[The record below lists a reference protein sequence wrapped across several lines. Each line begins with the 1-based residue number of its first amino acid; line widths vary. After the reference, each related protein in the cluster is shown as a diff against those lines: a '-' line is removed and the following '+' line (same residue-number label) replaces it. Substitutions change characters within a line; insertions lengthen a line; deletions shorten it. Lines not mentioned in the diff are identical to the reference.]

1 MQYHQNGNSQESL
14 LNQAYRPN
22 AYGKSYGLLRANYK
36 FWYNF
41 EHEKGGYVEK
51 GENLGTAAAREV
63 KEETGIDAKPLGL
76 VTLRHTHPHPELS
89 FPCKSKLETILG
101 FANCQFD
108 YTAWTF
114 KLHFIFRK
122 KLYS

>member
-1 MQYHQNGNSQESL
+1 MQYHLNGNFQEL
-14 LNQAYRPN
+14 LT
-22 AYGKSYGLLRANYK
+22 K
-36 FWYNF
+36 FPRSMFRDCFKLFRHDF

-89 FPCKSKLETILG
+89 FPCKSILTEM
-101 FANCQFD
+101 A
-108 YTAWTF
+108 
-114 KLHFIFRK
+114 FI
-122 KLYS
+122 LVIVCHEHLSCI